1 MTCEL
6 SCWSCRHVRPTGQ
19 KRMFCALHK
28 GPCVRRC
35 VNFDYEPG
43 ADEIV
48 RQETLQSSGV

>member
-6 SCWSCRHVRPTGQ
+6 SCWSCRHVHPTGQ